1 MIKKLAFILIG
12 FILAAVVFG
21 AAGFAYAQ
29 TQNPPDADGLCP
41 FCDGAE
47 GYVGRG
53 SMMRGGGR
61 GTYGGMMDFDNDD
74 EYGPMHEAMMTAFAE
89 ALGLEVDELEARHA
103 AGETMWQIAE
113 AQGYSL
119 EAFNALMLET
129 RSAALD
135 QAVADGLLTQE
146 QADWMQSR
154 WETMQTNGF
163 GPGSGNCQGDGF
175 GGRGGMMRGGR
186 WSGNQ

>member
-1 MIKKLAFILIG
+1 MIKKLALVLTG
-12 FILAAVVFG
+12 FVLAAVVFG
-21 AAGFAYAQ
+21 VVGFAYAQ
-29 TQNPPDADGLCP
+29 TQNPPDADGICP
-41 FCDGAE
+41 FCDDAE
-47 GYVGRG
+47 GDVGRG
-53 SMMRGGGR
+53 GMMRGSDWMAH
-61 GTYGGMMDFDNDD
+61 GGMMDFDED
-74 EYGPMHEAMMTAFAE
+74 EYGPMHDSMMAAFAE
-89 ALGLEVDELEARHA
+89 ALGLDVEELETRHA

-113 AQGYSL
+113 AQGYNL
-119 EAFNALMLET
+119 EAFNALMFET

-163 GPGSGNCQGDGF
+163 RPGSGNCQGDGF
-175 GGRGGMMRGGR
+175 SGRGGMMHGGR